1 MVLIKTRGH
10 LGVLQGQRWCLCG
23 YGLQEESQKL
33 GIFPQNGIRRE
44 KRAGGRQRVGL
55 VPLGRP
61 GWRLHMGFELSQ
73 LPRPCCCRGARPHP
87 VLTPSPDAP
96 AGPWGSHPP
105 LPPPDP
111 LPTTRLLFSPLSTV
125 LPPSPPVTYC
135 TLSQP
140 SSIYGPQSPVSC
152 QPRPIL
158 LHFVP
163 FFLLRA
169 RCAPISLPSASS
181 RAAALSA
188 LWVIDP

>member
-1 MVLIKTRGH
+1 MWG
-10 LGVLQGQRWCLCG
+10 WCLW
-23 YGLQEESQKL
+23 
-33 GIFPQNGIRRE
+33 
-44 KRAGGRQRVGL
+44 GGRDGGSTWAL
-55 VPLGRP
+55 NYPSSHGP
-61 GWRLHMGFELSQ
+61 AAAGEH
-73 LPRPCCCRGARPHP
+73 